1 MPNGG
6 MPVFTLIAT
15 GWRYRKI
22 FFYKK
27 STADQRT
34 AVCAVRSA
42 GGTGVLLNIDR
53 LRGRLSSLAAGAKLR
68 GIADSGWFLDNRPY
82 RRLACSDALLCSPAD
97 SVRRGIR

>member
-1 MPNGG
+1 MANVGDS
-6 MPVFTLIAT
+6 LRRLYCLQHRI
-15 GWRYRKI
+15 YNLL
-22 FFYKK
+22 
-27 STADQRT
+27 
-34 AVCAVRSA
+34 VCAVRSA